1 MTGAW
6 GGAVALGLAAVV
18 GGYAMLPPTVTQI
31 IVVPTK
37 VQLSPGEYS
46 EVLCPFIKLS
56 NGKVGLR
63 TQDRGG
69 DCDTVYRYN
78 YVKNTRTLSAESQAV
93 VDAQCFDWKAT
104 GGPFFPKGCDR
115 LVP

>member
-1 MTGAW
+1 MTGTW
-6 GGAVALGLAAVV
+6 GGLAGLGVAAVL
-18 GGYAMLPPTVTQI
+18 GGFLLRAPTVTQV
-31 IVVPTK
+31 IVVPAK

-46 EVLCPFIKLS
+46 EVFCPFFRLS

-69 DCDTVYRYN
+69 ACDTVYRYN
-78 YVKNTRTLSAESQAV
+78 YVKNARTLSQESQGV
-93 VDAQCFDWKAT
+93 VDAQCLDWKAT
-104 GGPFFPKGCDR
+104 GGTFFPKGCDR